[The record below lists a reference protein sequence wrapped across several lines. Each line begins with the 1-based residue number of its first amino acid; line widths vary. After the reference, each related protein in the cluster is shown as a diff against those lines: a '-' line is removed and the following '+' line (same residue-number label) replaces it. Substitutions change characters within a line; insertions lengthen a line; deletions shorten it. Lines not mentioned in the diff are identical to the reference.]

1 VKGKR
6 NHNEISTEEVINREV
21 RSKITLKEMIIKYFK
36 QWDLQIMVVPGLILL
51 FVFAYLPM
59 WGVLIAFKDFKLHAG
74 FMGSAWVGLENFKEF
89 FNDPN
94 FFMIMK
100 NTLGISLAKLIFGFP
115 APIILA
121 LLINEVRCRK
131 FKKVFQT
138 VSYLPHFI
146 SWVIVGGLVTQML
159 SVETGS
165 FNQALESIKV
175 IDEPINWLTIPKY
188 FWTILVSTNVWK
200 DVGYNSIIYLA
211 AIAGID
217 PGLYEAAAIDGAGKL
232 KQTLKITLPCIAPVI
247 TIYLILAIS
256 RILNA
261 GFEDIL
267 VLTNNGHNAILRNV
281 SEVIDVHVYRYGI
294 QNMRFAYATAVGV
307 FRSIVAVILL
317 VGANQ
322 VSKKVSEN
330 SFF

>member
-1 VKGKR
+1 MKKDTMQ
-6 NHNEISTEEVINREV
+6 NELPLNQGMGVAKQRKSFKNLLLR
-21 RSKITLKEMIIKYFK
+21 YFK
-36 QWDLQIMVVPGLILL
+36 QWDLQIMVIPGLVLL
-51 FVFAYLPM
+51 FVFAYIPM
-59 WGVLIAFKDFKLHAG
+59 WGVLIAFKEYTLHEG
-74 FMGSAWVGLENFKEF
+74 FLNSSWVGLDNFKEF
-89 FNDPN
+89 FHDPS
-94 FFMIMK
+94 FFQIMK

-121 LLINEVRCRK
+121 IMINEVKSSR

-146 SWVIVGGLVTQML
+146 SWVIVGGLVSQLL

-165 FNQALESIKV
+165 INFTLENLKL
-175 IDEPINWLTIPKY
+175 IDEPINFLSIPKY

-211 AIAGID
+211 AITGID
-217 PGLYEAAAIDGAGKL
+217 PQLYEAASIDGAGRL
-232 KQTLKITLPCIAPVI
+232 RQILKITLPCIAPVI

-267 VLTNNGHNAILRNV
+267 LLTNNGQNAILRSV

-294 QNMRFAYATAVGV
+294 QNMRLDYATAVGV
-307 FRSIVAVILL
+307 LRSVIAVILL
-317 VGANQ
+317 VSANKI
-322 VSKKVSEN
+322 SKKISEH